1 MVQYPCQFCQ
11 SWQVCG
17 HQSKMH
23 KGAASMTRDRLDQG
37 FAHAAVGQCTVHAL
51 DVVVCTGLTTRFSEP
66 HAYLK

>member
-1 MVQYPCQFCQ
+1 MVQYPGQSCQ

-23 KGAASMTRDRLDQG
+23 KRAASNDKRQLWLDQG

-51 DVVVCTGLTTRFSEP
+51 DVVVCTGLTTRFQSP
-66 HAYLK
+66 MHT